1 MNATQRRLEGK
12 VALIVGAGQT
22 PGPKMGNG
30 RATALLFAREGAQ
43 VLAADQNIASAEET
57 VALIQSEGGS
67 AAAVETDVTD
77 ESSIQRAV
85 HDCTQRWNRLDIL
98 HNNVGISVAGGD
110 APVTEITV
118 EAFDRIMAVNLRS
131 VVLACKHA
139 LPIMRDQGSGV
150 ILTISSIAALVILYS
165 SAQAGSIR
173 IGTEGAYP
181 PWNAKDESGKLIGF
195 EVELAGWLCIY
206 MKADCTLVEQ
216 DWDGMIPGLIMRKY
230 DAIMAGMSITDE
242 RMKTINFSQGY
253 ADEVASL
260 AVMKGSSLEGMDTPK
275 AINLSTGG
283 GAAKKALKTL
293 TAALAG
299 KTIGVQTA
307 TIHQNFLESGDVGN
321 VKVRTYK
328 TQDEVNL
335 DLAAGRIDAALAAA
349 VAFTDYAEKS
359 GKPVVLV
366 GPTFSGG
373 AFGNGVGV
381 GIRKADTQLLEDFNK
396 AIDSARKS
404 GKISELAIRWF
415 GFDASM

>member
-1 MNATQRRLEGK
+1 MNKFIRLSLSIF
-12 VALIVGAGQT
+12 ALII
-22 PGPKMGNG
+22 
-30 RATALLFAREGAQ
+30 LLSTS
-43 VLAADQNIASAEET
+43 VLADKI
-57 VALIQSEGGS
+57 
-67 AAAVETDVTD
+67 
-77 ESSIQRAV
+77 
-85 HDCTQRWNRLDIL
+85 
-98 HNNVGISVAGGD
+98 
-110 APVTEITV
+110 
-118 EAFDRIMAVNLRS
+118 
-131 VVLACKHA
+131 K
-139 LPIMRDQGSGV
+139 
-150 ILTISSIAALVILYS
+150 
-165 SAQAGSIR
+165 

-195 EVELAGWLCIY
+195 EIELANFLCIY
-206 MKADCTLVEQ
+206 MKHECTIVEQ
-216 DWDGMIPGLIMRKY
+216 DWDGMIPALVMRKF

-283 GAAKKALKTL
+283 SAVNDALETL
-293 TAALAG
+293 TAALTG

-307 TIHQNFLESGDVGN
+307 TIHQNFLESGDVG
-321 VKVRTYK
+321 KVNIRTYK

-359 GKPVVLV
+359 GKDVVLV
-366 GPTFSGG
+366 GPTFAGG

-381 GIRKADTQLLEDFNK
+381 GIRKGDNSSAQGKKDAKLLKDFNK
-396 AIDSARKS
+396 AIDTARKQ
-404 GKISELAIRWF
+404 GKISELAIKWF